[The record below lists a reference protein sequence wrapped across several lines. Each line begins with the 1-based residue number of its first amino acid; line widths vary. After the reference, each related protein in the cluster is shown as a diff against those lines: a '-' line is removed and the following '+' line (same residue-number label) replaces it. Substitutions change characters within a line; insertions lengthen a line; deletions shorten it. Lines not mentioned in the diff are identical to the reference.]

1 MKMMLMP
8 AEELSNSLNPSIL
21 EVNYTLQLLSL
32 KRNPVMCSLK
42 LSLLS
47 ITFTWHFL
55 PLFFFPFSIYYKIW
69 VILCI
74 VETTIGH
81 LCFLVQ
87 LLLYSLPADVLRGS
101 SHVPSILNSSRIN
114 DILQSGYD
122 LHFI

>member
-8 AEELSNSLNPSIL
+8 AKESSNSLNPSIL

-55 PLFFFPFSIYYKIW
+55 PLFFFLS
-69 VILCI
+69 
-74 VETTIGH
+74 
-81 LCFLVQ
+81 Q
-87 LLLYSLPADVLRGS
+87 
-101 SHVPSILNSSRIN
+101 
-114 DILQSGYD
+114 
-122 LHFI
+122 FITKFG